1 MEYRECELC
10 KLRPASEIHHIIY
23 RSHCKALIKSDINL
37 IPLCQICHAKVH
49 RGKES
54 KELNHKLR
62 LQFQNKLEILF
73 DKEYLTEE
81 EINDVLKISQKALK
95 GLLKT
100 LTVYKEGYE
109 REDVIR
115 ACMGGKMY
123 EWWFE
128 GEIFME
134 RKLKVLEL
142 FAGQRSIGK
151 AFDKYN
157 HEVFSVEWDKNI
169 TI

>member
-37 IPLCQICHAKVH
+37 IPLCQICHTKVH

-73 DKEYLTEE
+73 DKEYLTEKD
-81 EINDVLKISQKALK
+81 INDVLKISQTALK

-100 LTVYKEGYE
+100 LTVYKEGYK
-109 REDVIR
+109 REDTIR
-115 ACMGGKMY
+115 ACMGGKII
-123 EWWFE
+123 E
-128 GEIFME
+128 
-134 RKLKVLEL
+134 
-142 FAGQRSIGK
+142 
-151 AFDKYN
+151 
-157 HEVFSVEWDKNI
+157 
-169 TI
+169 

>member
-10 KLRPASEIHHIIY
+10 KLRPASEVHHIIY
-23 RSHCKALIKSDINL
+23 RSHCKALIKSNINL

-54 KELNHKLR
+54 KELNKKLR

-73 DKEYLTEE
+73 DKQYLTEE
-81 EINDVLKISQKALK
+81 EISDVLKISQTALK

-100 LTVYKEGYE
+100 LTVYKEGYK

-115 ACMGGKMY
+115 ACMGGKII
-123 EWWFE
+123 E
-128 GEIFME
+128 
-134 RKLKVLEL
+134 
-142 FAGQRSIGK
+142 
-151 AFDKYN
+151 
-157 HEVFSVEWDKNI
+157 
-169 TI
+169 

>member
-10 KLRPASEIHHIIY
+10 KSRPASEVHHIIY
-23 RSHCKALIKSDINL
+23 RSHCKALIKSNLNL
-37 IPLCQICHAKVH
+37 ISLCQQCHAKIH

-73 DKEYLTEE
+73 DKQYLTEK
-81 EINDVLKISQKALK
+81 EINDVLKISQTALK

-100 LTVYKEGYE
+100 LTVYKEGYK

-115 ACMGGKMY
+115 ACMGGKMI
-123 EWWFE
+123 E
-128 GEIFME
+128 
-134 RKLKVLEL
+134 
-142 FAGQRSIGK
+142 
-151 AFDKYN
+151 
-157 HEVFSVEWDKNI
+157 
-169 TI
+169 

>member
-10 KLRPASEIHHIIY
+10 KLRPASEVHHIIY
-23 RSHCKALIKSDINL
+23 RSHCKALIKSNLNL
-37 IPLCQICHAKVH
+37 ISLCQQCHAKIH

-54 KELNHKLR
+54 KELNKKLR

-81 EINDVLKISQKALK
+81 EINDVLKISQTALK

-100 LTVYKEGYE
+100 LTVYKGNLFK

-115 ACMGGKMY
+115 ICMGGKVIS
-123 EWWFE
+123 E
-128 GEIFME
+128 
-134 RKLKVLEL
+134 
-142 FAGQRSIGK
+142 
-151 AFDKYN
+151 
-157 HEVFSVEWDKNI
+157 
-169 TI
+169 

>member
-1 MEYRECELC
+1 MEYRKCELC

-62 LQFQNKLEILF
+62 LQFQNKLEILL
-73 DKEYLTEE
+73 DKEYLTEK
-81 EINDVLKISQKALK
+81 EINDVLKISQTALR

-100 LTVYKEGYE
+100 LMVYKDGYK
-109 REDVIR
+109 REDIIK
-115 ACMGGKMY
+115 ACMGGKIII
-123 EWWFE
+123 E
-128 GEIFME
+128 
-134 RKLKVLEL
+134 
-142 FAGQRSIGK
+142 
-151 AFDKYN
+151 
-157 HEVFSVEWDKNI
+157 
-169 TI
+169 

>member
-10 KLRPASEIHHIIY
+10 KLRPASEVHHIIY
-23 RSHCKALIKSDINL
+23 RSHCKALIKSNLNL
-37 IPLCQICHAKVH
+37 ISLCQQCHAEIH

-81 EINDVLKISQKALK
+81 EINDVLKISQTALK

-100 LTVYKEGYE
+100 LTVYKGNLFK

-115 ACMGGKMY
+115 VCMGGKII
-123 EWWFE
+123 EW
-128 GEIFME
+128 
-134 RKLKVLEL
+134 
-142 FAGQRSIGK
+142 
-151 AFDKYN
+151 
-157 HEVFSVEWDKNI
+157 
-169 TI
+169 

>member
-10 KLRPASEIHHIIY
+10 KLRPASEVHHIIY

-37 IPLCQICHAKVH
+37 ISLCQICHAKVH

-54 KELNHKLR
+54 KELNKKLR

-73 DKEYLTEE
+73 DKQYLTEE
-81 EINDVLKISQKALK
+81 EINDVLKISQTALK

-100 LTVYKEGYE
+100 LTAYKGNLFK

-115 ACMGGKMY
+115 VCMGGKMI
-123 EWWFE
+123 E
-128 GEIFME
+128 
-134 RKLKVLEL
+134 
-142 FAGQRSIGK
+142 
-151 AFDKYN
+151 
-157 HEVFSVEWDKNI
+157 
-169 TI
+169 

>member
-54 KELNHKLR
+54 KELNKKLR

-73 DKEYLTEE
+73 VKQYLTEE
-81 EINDVLKISQKALK
+81 EINDVLKISQTALK

-100 LTVYKEGYE
+100 LTVYKGNLFK

-115 ACMGGKMY
+115 VCMGGKII
-123 EWWFE
+123 E
-128 GEIFME
+128 
-134 RKLKVLEL
+134 
-142 FAGQRSIGK
+142 
-151 AFDKYN
+151 
-157 HEVFSVEWDKNI
+157 
-169 TI
+169 

>member
-37 IPLCQICHAKVH
+37 IPLCQICHAKIH

-54 KELNHKLR
+54 KELNKKLR

-73 DKEYLTEE
+73 DKEYLTKEDL
-81 EINDVLKISQKALK
+81 NDVLKISQTALK

-100 LTVYKEGYE
+100 LTVYKGNLFK

-115 ACMGGKMY
+115 VCMGGKMY
-123 EWWFE
+123 E
-128 GEIFME
+128 
-134 RKLKVLEL
+134 
-142 FAGQRSIGK
+142 
-151 AFDKYN
+151 
-157 HEVFSVEWDKNI
+157 
-169 TI
+169 

>member
-10 KLRPASEIHHIIY
+10 KLRPASEVHHIIY

-37 IPLCQICHAKVH
+37 ISLCQICHAKVH

-73 DKEYLTEE
+73 DKEYLTEK
-81 EINDVLKISQKALK
+81 EINDVLKISQTALK

-100 LTVYKEGYE
+100 LMTYKEGYK
-109 REDVIR
+109 REDIIR
-115 ACMGGKMY
+115 ACMGGKII
-123 EWWFE
+123 E
-128 GEIFME
+128 
-134 RKLKVLEL
+134 
-142 FAGQRSIGK
+142 
-151 AFDKYN
+151 
-157 HEVFSVEWDKNI
+157 
-169 TI
+169 

>member
-37 IPLCQICHAKVH
+37 IPLCQISHAKIH

-62 LQFQNKLEILF
+62 LQFQNKLEILL
-73 DKEYLTEE
+73 DKEYLTEK
-81 EINDVLKISQKALK
+81 EINDVLKISQTALR

-100 LTVYKEGYE
+100 LMTYKEGYK
-109 REDVIR
+109 REDIIR
-115 ACMGGKMY
+115 ACMGGRII
-123 EWWFE
+123 E
-128 GEIFME
+128 
-134 RKLKVLEL
+134 
-142 FAGQRSIGK
+142 
-151 AFDKYN
+151 
-157 HEVFSVEWDKNI
+157 
-169 TI
+169 

>member
-10 KLRPASEIHHIIY
+10 KLRPASEVHNIIY

-37 IPLCQICHAKVH
+37 IPLCQICHAKIH

-54 KELNHKLR
+54 KELNKKLR

-81 EINDVLKISQKALK
+81 EINDVLKISQTVLK

-100 LTVYKEGYE
+100 LTVYKEGYK
-109 REDVIR
+109 REDAIR
-115 ACMGGKMY
+115 ACCGGRLIIQ
-123 EWWFE
+123 E
-128 GEIFME
+128 
-134 RKLKVLEL
+134 
-142 FAGQRSIGK
+142 
-151 AFDKYN
+151 D
-157 HEVFSVEWDKNI
+157 
-169 TI
+169 

>member
-37 IPLCQICHAKVH
+37 IPLCQICHTKVH

-73 DKEYLTEE
+73 DKEYLTEKD
-81 EINDVLKISQKALK
+81 INDVLKISQTALK

-100 LTVYKEGYE
+100 LTAYKGNLFK

-115 ACMGGKMY
+115 ACMGGKMI
-123 EWWFE
+123 E
-128 GEIFME
+128 
-134 RKLKVLEL
+134 
-142 FAGQRSIGK
+142 
-151 AFDKYN
+151 
-157 HEVFSVEWDKNI
+157 
-169 TI
+169 

>member
-23 RSHCKALIKSDINL
+23 RSHCKALIKSNLNL
-37 IPLCQICHAKVH
+37 ISVCQQCHAKIH

-54 KELNHKLR
+54 KELNKKLR

-81 EINDVLKISQKALK
+81 EINDVLKISQTALK

-100 LTVYKEGYE
+100 LTVYKGNLFK

-115 ACMGGKMY
+115 ACMGGKII
-123 EWWFE
+123 E
-128 GEIFME
+128 
-134 RKLKVLEL
+134 
-142 FAGQRSIGK
+142 
-151 AFDKYN
+151 
-157 HEVFSVEWDKNI
+157 
-169 TI
+169 

>member
-23 RSHCKALIKSDINL
+23 RSHCKALIKSNLNL
-37 IPLCQICHAKVH
+37 ISLCQQCHAKIH

-54 KELNHKLR
+54 KELNKKLR

-73 DKEYLTEE
+73 DKQYLTEE
-81 EINDVLKISQKALK
+81 EISDVLKISQTALK

-100 LTVYKEGYE
+100 LTVYKGNVFK

-115 ACMGGKMY
+115 ACMGGKII
-123 EWWFE
+123 EW
-128 GEIFME
+128 
-134 RKLKVLEL
+134 
-142 FAGQRSIGK
+142 
-151 AFDKYN
+151 
-157 HEVFSVEWDKNI
+157 
-169 TI
+169 

>member
-1 MEYRECELC
+1 MEYKECELC
-10 KLRPASEIHHIIY
+10 KLRPASEVHHIIY
-23 RSHCKALIKSDINL
+23 RSHCKALIKSNLNL
-37 IPLCQICHAKVH
+37 ISLCQQCHAKIH

-73 DKEYLTEE
+73 DKEYLTEKD
-81 EINDVLKISQKALK
+81 INDVLKISQTALK

-100 LTVYKEGYE
+100 LTVYKGNLFK

-123 EWWFE
+123 E
-128 GEIFME
+128 
-134 RKLKVLEL
+134 
-142 FAGQRSIGK
+142 
-151 AFDKYN
+151 
-157 HEVFSVEWDKNI
+157 
-169 TI
+169 

>member
-54 KELNHKLR
+54 KELNKKLR

-81 EINDVLKISQKALK
+81 EINDVLKISKTALK
-95 GLLKT
+95 RLLKT
-100 LTVYKEGYE
+100 LTVYKGGYK
-109 REDVIR
+109 REDIIR
-115 ACMGGKMY
+115 ACCGGRLIIQ
-123 EWWFE
+123 EE
-128 GEIFME
+128 
-134 RKLKVLEL
+134 
-142 FAGQRSIGK
+142 
-151 AFDKYN
+151 
-157 HEVFSVEWDKNI
+157 
-169 TI
+169 

>member
-37 IPLCQICHAKVH
+37 IPLCQICHTKVH

-62 LQFQNKLEILF
+62 LQFQNKLEILL

-81 EINDVLKISQKALK
+81 EINDVLKISQTALK

-100 LTVYKEGYE
+100 LMTYKEGYK

-115 ACMGGKMY
+115 ACMGGKII
-123 EWWFE
+123 E
-128 GEIFME
+128 
-134 RKLKVLEL
+134 
-142 FAGQRSIGK
+142 
-151 AFDKYN
+151 
-157 HEVFSVEWDKNI
+157 
-169 TI
+169 

>member
-10 KLRPASEIHHIIY
+10 KLRPASEVHHIIY

-37 IPLCQICHAKVH
+37 IPLCRMCHAKIH

-62 LQFQNKLEILF
+62 LQFQNKLEMLL
-73 DKEYLTEE
+73 DKEYLTEK
-81 EINDVLKISQKALK
+81 EINDVLKISQTALR

-100 LTVYKEGYE
+100 LMVYKEGYK

-115 ACMGGKMY
+115 ACMGGKII
-123 EWWFE
+123 E
-128 GEIFME
+128 
-134 RKLKVLEL
+134 
-142 FAGQRSIGK
+142 
-151 AFDKYN
+151 
-157 HEVFSVEWDKNI
+157 
-169 TI
+169 